1 MKKLVKEYEFY
12 NGSGEIFSPELI
24 GIELSQV
31 LLVVNVTANR
41 ILYNPTN
48 FDTGA
53 YSLTQGTLNVR
64 LPTDD
69 SLVFNSTDEL
79 QIWIDDGESP
89 ARDDNLDTLVY
100 FASAIHEKLP
110 VCDTLDRV
118 LANVVG
124 TVTVS
129 GTLTTVTTVTNVTS
143 LNSMQSQPTALA
155 PYNWASG
162 AYHIYNGIEV
172 T

>member
-1 MKKLVKEYEFY
+1 MKKIVTNYKLTDP
-12 NGSGEIFSPELI
+12 NSLQSPDFVGLTNEQL
-24 GIELSQV
+24 
-31 LLVVNVTANR
+31 LLVVNATSGVLLYSPLNNANS
-41 ILYNPTN
+41 IDGIKDPLEDAFFFVNDFPNT
-48 FDTGA
+48 
-53 YSLTQGTLNVR
+53 SLGQA
-64 LPTDD
+64 
-69 SLVFNSTDEL
+69 L
-79 QIWIDDGESP
+79 QIWIDDGQSP

-100 FASAIHEKLP
+100 FASAIHEKMP
-110 VCDTLDRV
+110 VCDTLDRM

>member
-1 MKKLVKEYEFY
+1 MKKLVKEYVFDP
-12 NGSGEIFSPELI
+12 SVRQIASPEFF
-24 GIELSQV
+24 ELAISNI
-31 LLVVNVTANR
+31 LLVVNVTTNTV
-41 ILYNPTN
+41 LYNPLN
-48 FDTGA
+48 ASAGGEMLQLSNGKILSLFLDTTTPG
-53 YSLTQGTLNVR
+53 YS
-64 LPTDD
+64 
-69 SLVFNSTDEL
+69 STDEL

-110 VCDTLDRV
+110 VCDTNDRV
-118 LANVVG
+118 LANVTGSVTLG
-124 TVTVS
+124 GGSTTVS
-129 GTLTTVTTVTNVTS
+129 TLTT
-143 LNSMQSQPTALA
+143 LNTFQNQPVALA